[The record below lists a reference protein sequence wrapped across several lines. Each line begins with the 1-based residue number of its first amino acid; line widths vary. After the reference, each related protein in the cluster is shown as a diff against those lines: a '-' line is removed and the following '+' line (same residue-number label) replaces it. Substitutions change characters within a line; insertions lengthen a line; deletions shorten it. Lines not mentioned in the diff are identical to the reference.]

1 MTVDEMCR
9 YAMTA
14 HTEGGSYSGRLKF
27 LLNCDSLTVIHDLL
41 WRTHFSH
48 LLEREGPRQNYIA
61 VQRDFADLEEKV
73 EYYLEHPDE
82 AEQIVGNA
90 VATFRD
96 RYLAPAAQSCYL
108 RRLVQGYSTVAE
120 TPNVYRTPKEGQ
132 TVPMRR
138 GRGFE
143 DWLQGGEDYTE
154 EEDNR

>member
-1 MTVDEMCR
+1 MCA

-27 LLNCDSLTVIHDLL
+27 LLNCDSLTLIHDLE
-41 WRTHFSH
+41 WRTYFYH
-48 LLEREGPRQNYIA
+48 LLVRDGPGQNY
-61 VQRDFADLEEKV
+61 VNVRRDFADLEEKV
-73 EYYLEHPDE
+73 EYYLENPEE
-82 AEQIVGNA
+82 AERIVGNA

-108 RRLVQGYSTVAE
+108 RRLIQGYSEVAE
-120 TPNVYRTPKEGQ
+120 TPGVLRFLKEGQ
-132 TVPMRR
+132 AVPSRR